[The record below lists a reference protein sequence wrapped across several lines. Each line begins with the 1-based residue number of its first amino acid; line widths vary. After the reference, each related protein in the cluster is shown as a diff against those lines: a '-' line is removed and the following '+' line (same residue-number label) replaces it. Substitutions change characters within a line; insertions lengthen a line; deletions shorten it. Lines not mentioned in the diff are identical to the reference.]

1 VIQFKQSLYDFP
13 CPVALGNNTPSFSL
27 HRYKK
32 GLRFIPPDDDGF
44 VLRGDRR
51 RLLYK
56 GRRRS
61 HRITILGD
69 SAFEYDCILHK
80 EPDTNVITLR
90 MEGAEHYDFFRQ
102 PDFVKDPFLKGSYA
116 VYKKTTLMGEGT
128 GKLCHIHRPLIID
141 ALGRRVWGELAVVG
155 NVLCITIPEQW
166 LAMAKYPVIV
176 DPTVGTTTVGSI
188 GEREEWVEYDD
199 EEWVA
204 GVGYVPV
211 HYEGY
216 ERYPWKLYYD
226 YIVNKY
232 TLPGD
237 FNGLATAYTYITS
250 YIQYYVDGSHYTS
263 VGASNIYP
271 MMFLDINDNPST
283 RISTQEQKYIPGI
296 NVNNPGGWRSATFM
310 SNGNISEGTDV
321 WFGYYA
327 GFFEPFYFDYGARCV
342 YGRDTANGNNIFR
355 DTFPFSSNDHGYG
368 FNLKISTYFT
378 YSGIYN
384 RTLTQGVGLNDSP
397 KSIIEY
403 KRTQANSVKITDS
416 PKLKAAY
423 QRNIQHTAGVH
434 SLLNGFAALY
444 RSIQETIQGID
455 NQKSSVVFVRS
466 LSETLNVYGIVNHI
480 GEFYRGL
487 FDDIQVDGEVKS
499 GRFFSTKIIDTVF
512 TVGVVF
518 RGLTLLVRIITKVVV
533 RDYLLSRFLKAREEL
548 ILKSCITRA
557 LTIDSRIN

>member
-141 ALGRRVWGELAVVG
+141 ALGRRCWGELAVVG

-166 LAMAKYPVIV
+166 LAMAKYPVVV
-176 DPTVGTTTVGSI
+176 DPTVGTSTVGSQY
-188 GEREEWVEYDD
+188 EYFDTDD
-199 EEWVA
+199 NCWLPYIFA
-204 GVGYVPV
+204 DAVGTN
-211 HYEGY
+211 
-216 ERYPWKLYYD
+216 R
-226 YIVNKY
+226 YIVPETMSGTATVYCYFQKY
-232 TLPGD
+232 KFRGNNSYYSYNAHVYPIIYSDVNNTPYARLTQNEVE
-237 FNGLATAYTYITS
+237 FNFPYSSSETQCWRTSSFTTNQIIKGGS
-250 YIQYYVDGSHYTS
+250 YI
-263 VGASNIYP
+263 
-271 MMFLDINDNPST
+271 
-283 RISTQEQKYIPGI
+283 
-296 NVNNPGGWRSATFM
+296 
-310 SNGNISEGTDV
+310 
-321 WFGYYA
+321 WFGVFCGDYH
-327 GFFEPFYFDYGARCV
+327 PRFDYYNEKCFIYYHDIYEYENKPDIFPLECEGI
-342 YGRDTANGNNIFR
+342 DTDYR
-355 DTFPFSSNDHGYG
+355 SN
-368 FNLKISTYFT
+368 KIKMSMYFT
-378 YSGIYN
+378 YIGAQNFI
-384 RTLTQGVGLNDSP
+384 RTLTQGVRL
-397 KSIIEY
+397 
-403 KRTQANSVKITDS
+403 TDS

-455 NQKSSVVFVRS
+455 NQISSVVFVRS

-499 GRFFSTKIIDTVF
+499 GRFFAAKIIDTVH

-548 ILKSCITRA
+548 ILKSCITRV